1 MSLRNS
7 YTLLAPVY
15 DWLIGPAL
23 ARVRA
28 QSLARLPHSGAHILI
43 NGAGSG
49 LDLPLLTPMHR
60 YELP

>member
-28 QSLARLPHSGAHILI
+28 QSLARLPSATGGWQEYTALSLRF
-43 NGAGSG
+43 AGS
-49 LDLPLLTPMHR
+49 
-60 YELP
+60 